1 MKIKELA
8 AKVLKGEALTD
19 EERLFLEK
27 YDDDAINKQINDKIA
42 SEKHKAESKA
52 GAAIEELNAKI
63 AEISQE
69 LEQAKAGGSETE
81 KLKRELEKTAKKAAE
96 LEAKAIAKDS
106 EIRNLVRKHALSG
119 IRGRVQIVDGVNP
132 AFVDLAL
139 ESAFKDIEDL
149 SDEDGVAK
157 ALDQFKA
164 ENPRLIAAGGAGTGT
179 PAKGASGQVGANGA
193 KTPDKMTAQEREK
206 ELKTRKI
213 I

>member
-19 EERLFLEK
+19 EEKLFLEK

-42 SEKHKAESKA
+42 AEKKKAESKA
-52 GAAIEELNAKI
+52 GGAIDELNARI
-63 AEISQE
+63 AALSEE

-81 KLKRELEKTAKKAAE
+81 KLKRELEKTLKKAGE
-96 LEAKAIAKDS
+96 LEAKAAAKDS
-106 EIRNLVRKHALSG
+106 EIKNLVRKHALSG
-119 IRGRVQIVDGVNP
+119 IRSRVQLVDGVSP
-132 AFVDLAL
+132 AFVDMAL
-139 ESAFKDIEDL
+139 EASLKDLEDL
-149 SDEDGVAK
+149 SDEDGVTK
-157 ALDQFKA
+157 AIERFKT

-179 PAKGASGQVGANGA
+179 PPKGASGQPGATGM

-206 ELKTRKI
+206 ELKTKKI